1 MSVSVPIVD
10 SVTESPASVRSR
22 RPLVGHPISGIE
34 SRRWRGRGR
43 SDGCGGSGAVEGTF
57 GHSQRLFARRSDSPA
72 FGGGSVLEVV
82 EDYDRDTYRT
92 VYTVHFSEAVYVLHL
107 FQKKAKHGIA
117 TPKRDLELIRT
128 RLQEA
133 TRLHAEH
140 EGA

>member
-1 MSVSVPIVD
+1 M
-10 SVTESPASVRSR
+10 
-22 RPLVGHPISGIE
+22 GHPISGIE

-43 SDGCGGSGAVEGTF
+43 SDGYGGSGAVEGT
-57 GHSQRLFARRSDSPA
+57 A

-82 EDYDRDTYRT
+82 EGYDRGTYRA
-92 VYTVHFSEAVYVLHL
+92 VYTVRFSEAVYVLHV

-133 TRLHAEH
+133 TRLHAGD
-140 EGA
+140 EGV